1 MWHEASRRSVDVSGE
16 GLKTVTRIDRNL
28 GIAACVTALLLLAGA
43 AIGGRA
49 LAAPASPAAPGAAEK
64 PAASPP
70 RAGGGA
76 PPQAPAVSNA
86 WLRLPVVAGRPAA
99 VYATIT
105 GGAAA
110 DRLVAVEGPKPARFE
125 LHATK
130 AENGVMRMVPLAG
143 LPVNAGQKVEMKP
156 GGTHVMAF
164 GLPDTKPDSR
174 VALTFVFEKA
184 GRVAV
189 SAHAMSATTPE
200 MKPEPGAHAHH

>member
-1 MWHEASRRSVDVSGE
+1 M
-16 GLKTVTRIDRNL
+16 TRIDRNL
-28 GIAACVTALLLLAGA
+28 GIAACVTALLLLAAA
-43 AIGGRA
+43 AISGSA
-49 LAAPASPAAPGAAEK
+49 LAAPPNPAAPS
-64 PAASPP
+64 PAASP
-70 RAGGGA
+70 
-76 PPQAPAVSNA
+76 AVSSA

-110 DRLVAVEGPKPARFE
+110 DRLIAVEGPKPARFA

-130 AENGVMRMVPLAG
+130 AENGVMRMTPLAG

-164 GLPDTKPDSR
+164 GLPDTKPDSQ
-174 VALTFVFEKA
+174 VSLTFVFEKA

-189 SAHAMSATTPE
+189 SAHAMSATAPE
-200 MKPEPGAHAHH
+200 MKAGEHAHH

>member
-28 GIAACVTALLLLAGA
+28 GIAACVTALLLLAAA
-43 AIGGRA
+43 AIGGSA
-49 LAAPASPAAPGAAEK
+49 LAAPPSPAAPSPAAR
-64 PAASPP
+64 PAAS
-70 RAGGGA
+70 
-76 PPQAPAVSNA
+76 PAVSNA